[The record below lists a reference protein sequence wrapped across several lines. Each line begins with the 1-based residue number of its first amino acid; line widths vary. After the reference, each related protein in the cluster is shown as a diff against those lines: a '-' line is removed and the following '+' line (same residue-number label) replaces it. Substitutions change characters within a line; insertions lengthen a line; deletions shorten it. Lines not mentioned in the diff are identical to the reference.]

1 MIKNVNLKGLKERA
15 SKKFKIT
22 KTGVKKGLIITGL
35 ALATTITVVS
45 CNKKENQNNTQI
57 EQTVENIQ
65 TGADIEIGETT
76 ENVETEEIIEQEV
89 ISELTVEDFN
99 KLVDEVEKANAEAGL
114 NLRRENLELAVYINN
129 IELATPE
136 LVEKIESSFNY
147 NEEDMLNTY
156 LKTIT
161 AYNNDKL
168 EYYNGEDTK
177 YADISV
183 MFLDPIAK
191 ETVKYVD
198 NSFNELYTNSLNEEN
213 IELTMDKFNNVVDGI
228 VKENERLGIEIDR
241 RAIEISVYVRNK
253 VSATKEVEEYINS
266 LELAEGQT
274 LESID
279 NGVLS
284 YYKLYN
290 ESATEKFNL
299 SNLEYE
305 SYYLGAVVEE
315 FEGYTRENNTIKG
328 YTKSELTVGG
338 LFTVKLMIDDS
349 FAYFATTGYAN
360 EYEDEIAGIAEANL
374 EAVVVRTYDA
384 LGATASIK
392 ECEEDKT
399 LNK

>member
-15 SKKFKIT
+15 SEKFKIT

-35 ALATTITVVS
+35 ALATTVAVVS
-45 CNKKENQNNTQI
+45 CNKKQNQDNTQI

-89 ISELTVEDFN
+89 IAELTVEDFN
-99 KLVDEVEKANAEAGL
+99 KLVDEVEKSNAEAGL

-129 IELATPE
+129 IDIATPE
-136 LVEKIESSFNY
+136 LAQKIESAYDY
-147 NEEDMLNTY
+147 NEEDMINTY
-156 LKTIT
+156 LKVMTS
-161 AYNNDKL
+161 YNNDKL

-177 YADISV
+177 YADESV
-183 MFLDPIAK
+183 MFLDPIDR
-191 ETVKYVD
+191 ETIKYVD
-198 NSFNELYTNSLNEEN
+198 ALFEELHTNSLNEEN
-213 IELTMDKFNNVVDGI
+213 IELTMDKFNKMVDSI
-228 VKENERLGIEIDR
+228 VAQNEQLGIEMDR
-241 RAIEISVYVRNK
+241 RAIEISVYVRNS
-253 VSATKEVEEYINS
+253 VAANSEVETYINS
-266 LELAEGQT
+266 LKLAEGET
-274 LESID
+274 LETID

-284 YYKLYN
+284 YYKLFN
-290 ESATEKFNL
+290 ANSEEQFNL

-315 FEGYTRENNTIKG
+315 LEGYTRENNTIKG

-338 LFTVKLMIDDS
+338 LFTVKLKIDDA

-374 EAVVVRTYDA
+374 EAVVARTYAELGDA
-384 LGATASIK
+384 AAIK
-392 ECEEDKT
+392 DCEEDKT

>member
-15 SKKFKIT
+15 SEKFKIT

-35 ALATTITVVS
+35 ALATTVAVVS
-45 CNKKENQNNTQI
+45 CNKKENNNTQI

-89 ISELTVEDFN
+89 IAELTVEDFN
-99 KLVDEVEKANAEAGL
+99 KLVDEVEKSNAEAGL

-129 IELATPE
+129 IDIATPE
-136 LVEKIESSFNY
+136 LAQKIESAYDY
-147 NEEDMLNTY
+147 NEEDMINTY
-156 LKTIT
+156 LKVMTS
-161 AYNNDKL
+161 YNNDKL

-177 YADISV
+177 YADESV
-183 MFLDPIAK
+183 MFLDPIDR
-191 ETVKYVD
+191 ETIKYVD
-198 NSFNELYTNSLNEEN
+198 ALFEELHTNSLNEEN
-213 IELTMDKFNNVVDGI
+213 IELTMDKFNKMVDSI
-228 VKENERLGIEIDR
+228 VAQNEQLGIEMDR
-241 RAIEISVYVRNK
+241 RAIEISVYVRNS
-253 VSATKEVEEYINS
+253 VAANSEVETYINS
-266 LELAEGQT
+266 LKLAEGET
-274 LESID
+274 LETID

-284 YYKLYN
+284 YYKLFN
-290 ESATEKFNL
+290 ANSEEQFNL

-315 FEGYTRENNTIKG
+315 LEGYTRENNTIKG

-338 LFTVKLMIDDS
+338 LFTVKLKIDDA

-374 EAVVVRTYDA
+374 EAVVARTYAELGDA
-384 LGATASIK
+384 AARI

>member
-15 SKKFKIT
+15 SEKFKIT

-35 ALATTITVVS
+35 ALATTVAVVS
-45 CNKKENQNNTQI
+45 CNKKENNNTQI

-76 ENVETEEIIEQEV
+76 EEIETEEIIEQEV
-89 ISELTVEDFN
+89 IAELTVEDFN

-129 IELATPE
+129 IDIATPE
-136 LVEKIESSFNY
+136 LAQKIESAYDY
-147 NEEDMLNTY
+147 NEEDMINTY
-156 LKTIT
+156 LKVMTS
-161 AYNNDKL
+161 YNNDKL

-177 YADISV
+177 YADESV
-183 MFLDPIAK
+183 MFLDPIDR
-191 ETVKYVD
+191 ETIKYVD
-198 NSFNELYTNSLNEEN
+198 ALFEELHTNSLNEEN
-213 IELTMDKFNNVVDGI
+213 IELTMDKFNKMVDSI
-228 VKENERLGIEIDR
+228 VAQNEQLGIEMDR
-241 RAIEISVYVRNK
+241 RAIEISVYVRNS
-253 VSATKEVEEYINS
+253 VAANSEVETYINS
-266 LELAEGQT
+266 LKLAEGET
-274 LESID
+274 LETID

-284 YYKLYN
+284 YYKLFN
-290 ESATEKFNL
+290 ANSEEQFNL

-315 FEGYTRENNTIKG
+315 LEGYTRENNTIKG

-338 LFTVKLMIDDS
+338 LFTVKLKIDDA

-374 EAVVVRTYDA
+374 EAVVARTYAELGDA
-384 LGATASIK
+384 AARI

>member
-35 ALATTITVVS
+35 ALATTVAVVS
-45 CNKKENQNNTQI
+45 CNKKENNNTQI

-76 ENVETEEIIEQEV
+76 ENIETEEIIEQEV

-99 KLVDEVEKANAEAGL
+99 KLVDEVEKSNAEAGL

-129 IELATPE
+129 IDIATPE
-136 LVEKIESSFNY
+136 LAQKIESAYDY
-147 NEEDMLNTY
+147 NEEDMINTY
-156 LKTIT
+156 LKVMTS
-161 AYNNDKL
+161 YNNDKL

-177 YADISV
+177 YADESV
-183 MFLDPIAK
+183 MFLDPIDR
-191 ETVKYVD
+191 ETIKYVD
-198 NSFNELYTNSLNEEN
+198 ALFEELHTNSLNEEN
-213 IELTMDKFNNVVDGI
+213 IELTMDKFNKMVDSI
-228 VKENERLGIEIDR
+228 VAQNEQLGIEMDR
-241 RAIEISVYVRNK
+241 RAIEISVYVRNS
-253 VSATKEVEEYINS
+253 VAANSEVEAYINS
-266 LELAEGQT
+266 LKLAEGET
-274 LESID
+274 LETID

-284 YYKLYN
+284 YYKLFN
-290 ESATEKFNL
+290 ANSEEQFNL

-315 FEGYTRENNTIKG
+315 LEGYTRENNTIKG

-338 LFTVKLMIDDS
+338 LFTVKLKIDDA

-374 EAVVVRTYDA
+374 EAVVARTYAELGDA
-384 LGATASIK
+384 AAIK
-392 ECEEDKT
+392 DCEEDKT

>member
-15 SKKFKIT
+15 SEKFKIT

-35 ALATTITVVS
+35 ALATTVAVVS
-45 CNKKENQNNTQI
+45 CNKKENNNTQI

-76 ENVETEEIIEQEV
+76 EEIETEEIIEQEV
-89 ISELTVEDFN
+89 IAELTVEDFN

-129 IELATPE
+129 IDIATPE
-136 LVEKIESSFNY
+136 LAQKIESAYDY
-147 NEEDMLNTY
+147 NEEDMINTY
-156 LKTIT
+156 LKVMTS
-161 AYNNDKL
+161 YNNDKL

-177 YADISV
+177 YADESV
-183 MFLDPIAK
+183 MFLDPIDR
-191 ETVKYVD
+191 ETIKYVD
-198 NSFNELYTNSLNEEN
+198 ALFEELHTNSLNEEN
-213 IELTMDKFNNVVDGI
+213 IELTMDKFNKMVDSI
-228 VKENERLGIEIDR
+228 VAQNEQLGIEMDR
-241 RAIEISVYVRNK
+241 RAIEISVYVRNS
-253 VSATKEVEEYINS
+253 VAANSEVETYINS
-266 LELAEGQT
+266 LKLAEGET
-274 LESID
+274 LETID

-284 YYKLYN
+284 YYKLFN
-290 ESATEKFNL
+290 ANSEEQFNL

-315 FEGYTRENNTIKG
+315 LEGYTRENNTIKG

-338 LFTVKLMIDDS
+338 LFTVKLKIDDA

-374 EAVVVRTYDA
+374 EAVVARTYAELGDA
-384 LGATASIK
+384 AAIK
-392 ECEEDKT
+392 DCEEDKT